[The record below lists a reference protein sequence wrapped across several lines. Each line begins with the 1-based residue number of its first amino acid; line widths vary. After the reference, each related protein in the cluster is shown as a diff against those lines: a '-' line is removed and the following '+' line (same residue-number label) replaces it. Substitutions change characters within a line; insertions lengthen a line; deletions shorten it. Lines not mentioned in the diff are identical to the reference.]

1 MVQMLLQKEKD
12 LEYFRGIGVIV
23 RIRIIVRIGVIVR
36 IGAMSAQFAVFLGSE
51 SVLAMEYTGTSKPS
65 APIAFSAPQGP
76 CIDAADLPASA
87 AAETCSGSVATRSR
101 RDLAG
106 FGIQYWGEDYTAE
119 TLAAAPHRALIIEA
133 SVHGAD
139 VGLDLRE
146 KLFSAEEVSVI
157 RQGGRRPVFAYLN
170 VGELAPYRSYWV
182 DAFGAAG
189 PPGEDSNVTE
199 RQVPA
204 WYGGVSEEG
213 EHLAAFWTPEWLE
226 VLRHQID
233 AFLERGYD
241 GVFLDDVLHY
251 YTWGDQARLKSLQA
265 GGRTKTPKNM
275 SEFARD
281 MMALVLQVGMYARH
295 DAPLAR
301 PEFALIV
308 NGGAYIGWDAASQ
321 TGASE
326 ARDPLFDRY
335 VDALDA
341 IAMESA
347 LGMSPDCAT
356 VEALQQNYA
365 AMDVPVLSI
374 DFHSRHPLVPI
385 DQFRAQ
391 IARLANSFGF
401 LPYVAADELF
411 NRLDPPI
418 LPEAAAATGEKTCD
432 QAESARGGCAPCS
445 D

>member
-1 MVQMLLQKEKD
+1 MRIK
-12 LEYFRGIGVIV
+12 VIV
-23 RIRIIVRIGVIVR
+23 RNVVM
-36 IGAMSAQFAVFLGSE
+36 GAQLAVLLGSE
-51 SVLAMEYTGTSKPS
+51 SVSAMECAGPNRTS
-65 APIAFSAPQGP
+65 ALTTFSASNGACIGTAGP
-76 CIDAADLPASA
+76 PASA
-87 AAETCSGSVATRSR
+87 ATETCSGSVATRSR

-119 TLAAAPHRALIIEA
+119 ALAAAPHHALIIEA

-139 VGLDLRE
+139 VGLDFRE
-146 KLFSAEEVSVI
+146 GLFSAEEVSAI
-157 RQGGRRPVFAYLN
+157 RHGGERAVFAYLN

-182 DAFGAAG
+182 HAFGATG
-189 PPGEDSNVTE
+189 PSAEDLTLAE
-199 RQVPA
+199 RELPA

-251 YTWGDQARLKSLQA
+251 YTWGNQVRLRFLK
-265 GGRTKTPKNM
+265 GGDRTKIPRSM

-281 MMALVLQVGMYARH
+281 MMALVLQVGTYARR
-295 DAPLAR
+295 DAPSAR
-301 PEFALIV
+301 PDFALIV

-321 TGASE
+321 TATPEGRA
-326 ARDPLFDRY
+326 PLFDDY

-341 IAMESA
+341 IAMEST
-347 LGMSPDCAT
+347 LGPSPDWAT
-356 VEALQQNYA
+356 VKALQQNYA
-365 AMDVPVLSI
+365 AMGVPVLSI

-385 DQFRAQ
+385 DEFRAR
-391 IARLANSFGF
+391 IARLASTLGF
-401 LPYVAADELF
+401 MPYAAADELF

-418 LPEAAAATGEKTCD
+418 LPKAGSAATAQETCD
-432 QAESARGGCAPCS
+432 RAGSARGGSVPRS

>member
-1 MVQMLLQKEKD
+1 MAAQLL
-12 LEYFRGIGVIV
+12 
-23 RIRIIVRIGVIVR
+23 
-36 IGAMSAQFAVFLGSE
+36 VFLGSD
-51 SVLAMEYTGTSKPS
+51 SVAAIKCTGASKPS
-65 APIAFSAPQGP
+65 APIALPVPQGA
-76 CIDAADLPASA
+76 CIETAGPSASA
-87 AAETCSGSVATRSR
+87 AAETCSGSIATRSR
-101 RDLAG
+101 RDLVG
-106 FGIQYWGEDYTAE
+106 FGIQYWGENYTAE
-119 TLAAAPHRALIIEA
+119 QLAAAPHHALIIEA
-133 SVHGAD
+133 SVQGAD

-146 KLFSAEEVSVI
+146 RLFSAEEVFVI
-157 RQGGRRPVFAYLN
+157 RHGGKRPVFAYLN

-182 DAFGAAG
+182 HAFGAAG
-189 PPGEDSNVTE
+189 PPVEDLTLGERE
-199 RQVPA
+199 VPA

-213 EHLAAFWTPEWLE
+213 EHLAAFWTTEWLE

-251 YTWGDQARLKSLQA
+251 YTWGNHVRLRFLEDGDRRKIP
-265 GGRTKTPKNM
+265 GNI

-301 PEFALIV
+301 SDFALIV
-308 NGGAYIGWDAASQ
+308 NGGAYIGWDAASE
-321 TGASE
+321 TAAPE
-326 ARDPLFDRY
+326 VRAPLFDRY

-347 LGMSPDCAT
+347 LGASPDCAT
-356 VEALQQNYA
+356 VKALQQNYA
-365 AMDVPVLSI
+365 AMGVTVLSI

-385 DQFRAQ
+385 DEFRAH
-391 IARLANSFGF
+391 IACLASTFGF
-401 LPYVAADELF
+401 MPYVASDELF

-418 LPEAAAATGEKTCD
+418 LPKAAAATAKKTCER
-432 QAESARGGCAPCS
+432 AESARGGFVPCS